1 MARIPNIEDLSGLW
15 RRSLIA
21 WPDGRRDVT
30 TWVRWLQGSTRY
42 IDLRQPA
49 NRPDFSRV
57 GCLRALDGEG
67 VKWLAGQEG
76 FAGTFVFDGTWF
88 EWRREIDFQPK
99 ALYSD
104 AGALRWDGDVLVE
117 EGRDVAYIEHWHRD
131 EVPGAPMAAVTLASD
146 DGQAALLRVG
156 DLFMYAR
163 ARPIVLP
170 EGRHLEEHV
179 AGASSLA
186 AAQDLVDCE
195 ISIGRVDGWVVDR
208 SSLPWREGATLAP
221 WRDGDRIGLA
231 DVDGHGRALR
241 RSWRIVSAEGDPGVL
256 SI

>member
-1 MARIPNIEDLSGLW
+1 MASVPSVEDLPGLW

-21 WPDGRRDVT
+21 WPEGRRDVT
-30 TWVRWLQGSTRY
+30 TWVGWLQGATRY

-49 NRPDFSRV
+49 DRPDFAGIR
-57 GCLRALDGEG
+57 GLRALDAEE
-67 VKWLAGQEG
+67 VTWLAGQEG
-76 FAGTFVFDGTWF
+76 FAGTFGSDGTWF

-104 AGALRWDGDVLVE
+104 AGALRWEGDVLVE
-117 EGRDVAYIEHWHRD
+117 EGRDVAYVEHWHRD
-131 EVPGAPMAAVTLASD
+131 ATPAAPMAAVTLASD
-146 DGQAALLRVG
+146 DGNAALLRVG

-163 ARPIVLP
+163 ARQVALP
-170 EGRHLEEHV
+170 EGKHLQEHV
-179 AGASSLA
+179 AGACSLA
-186 AAQDLVDCE
+186 AAQNLVDCE
-195 ISIGRVDGWVVDR
+195 ISIGGVNGWVIKR

-221 WRDGDRIGLA
+221 WRDGDRLALA
-231 DVDGHGRALR
+231 DVDWHGRAIR